1 MRKDSIRDK
10 PQASS
15 SEQKGD
21 RGAGMV
27 FKLNLCKLIPRSLA
41 LENSRASTKLVGAE
55 SDLTLPS

>member
-1 MRKDSIRDK
+1 MRKESIRDK

-21 RGAGMV
+21 RGAGTV
-27 FKLNLCKLIPRSLA
+27 YKLNLSKLIPRSLA
-41 LENSRASTKLVGAE
+41 LENSRAAKLVGAE